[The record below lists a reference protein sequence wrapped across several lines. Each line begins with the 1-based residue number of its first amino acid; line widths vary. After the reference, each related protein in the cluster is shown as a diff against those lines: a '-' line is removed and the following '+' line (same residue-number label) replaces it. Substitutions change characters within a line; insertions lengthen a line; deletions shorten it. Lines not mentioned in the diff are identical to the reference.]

1 MPDNMPHDMASGLSP
16 IVKSYL
22 AAVDALCV
30 HYSEPDKLTLFYRII
45 AQWTRVLNDVQ
56 IRGIKHK
63 RFSQL
68 EVGEIIDE
76 LQARAQSLIEG
87 KKRENT

>member
-22 AAVDALCV
+22 TAVDALCV

-45 AQWTRVLNDVQ
+45 A
-56 IRGIKHK
+56 
-63 RFSQL
+63 
-68 EVGEIIDE
+68 
-76 LQARAQSLIEG
+76 
-87 KKRENT
+87 